1 MALPI
6 PDVGTVLAGRGVIKR
21 YGDVV
26 ALAGVDITINPGEVI
41 AIVGPSGSGKSTLLH
56 VLAGILPADGG
67 EVFLGHQPITR
78 LSETDRSKLRR
89 TEFGFVF
96 QSGMLVAEL
105 TAEENV
111 ALPMLLA
118 GTPRQQGIAT
128 AREWLVRLGL
138 GGLANRRPG
147 EVSGGQLQRMA
158 IARALAH
165 RPKVIFADEP
175 TGALDTKTGEETI
188 SALLT
193 VARETSAAV
202 VIVTHDES
210 VARRAQRVI
219 EMRDGRIA
227 VRAAA

>member
-1 MALPI
+1 MEEDQVTEPI
-6 PDVGTVLAGRGVIKR
+6 LAGRGVVKR
-21 YGDVV
+21 YGEVT
-26 ALAGVDITINPGEVI
+26 ALAGVDISIRPGEVV

-56 VLAGILPADGG
+56 VLAGILPADDG
-67 EVFLGHQPITR
+67 EVFLGTQPVTR
-78 LSETDRSKLRR
+78 LSETERSKLRR
-89 TEFGFVF
+89 TAFGFVF

-111 ALPMLLA
+111 ALPLLLA
-118 GTPRQQGIAT
+118 GTPREKGIAA

-138 GGLANRRPG
+138 GDLAHRRPG

-165 RPKVIFADEP
+165 RPRVIFADEP
-175 TGALDTKTGEETI
+175 TGALDTRTGEETI
-188 SALLT
+188 TALLT
-193 VARETSAAV
+193 VAHETDAAV

-227 VRAAA
+227 VRAAV

>member
-1 MALPI
+1 MTEPI
-6 PDVGTVLAGRGVIKR
+6 LAGRSVVKR
-21 YGDVV
+21 YGDVT
-26 ALAGVDITINPGEVI
+26 ALAGVDITIGTGEVV

-67 EVFLGHQPITR
+67 EVFVGREPITR
-78 LSETDRSKLRR
+78 MSETERSKLRR

-118 GTPRQQGIAT
+118 GTPRDKGIAA

-138 GGLANRRPG
+138 GGLSTRRPG
-147 EVSGGQLQRMA
+147 EVSGGQMQRMA

-165 RPKVIFADEP
+165 SPRVIFADEP
-175 TGALDTKTGEETI
+175 TGALDTRTGQETI

-193 VARETSAAV
+193 AARETNAAV

-210 VARRAQRVI
+210 VANRAQRII
-219 EMRDGRIA
+219 EMRDGLIA